1 MHNIREIYEEYKLMK
16 TLQLHMLRVAAVASM
31 ICDSF
36 DEPIDKEKIV
46 KVCLLHD
53 MGNIIK
59 FQLDYFPELNKPEGL
74 EYWQNVQKEFIEKY
88 GDNEHD
94 ATIQII
100 RELGVSEDIAE
111 LADQNHFHLLCEHA
125 AGDNMFVKIMHYADM
140 RVGPFGVLS
149 YEERME
155 EAKKRYANHKDRF
168 KEEGRLELVA
178 CGKEIEN
185 QIFSHCSIKPADI
198 NDQTIASIIEEL
210 KNFVIH

>member
-1 MHNIREIYEEYKLMK
+1 MK
-16 TLQLHMLRVAAVASM
+16 TLQLHMLRVASVASM

-88 GDNEHD
+88 GPNEHN
-94 ATIQII
+94 ATMAIM
-100 RELGVSEDIAE
+100 RELGVAEELVE
-111 LADQNHFHLLCEHA
+111 LADQNHFSLLCEHA
-125 AGDNMFVKIMHYADM
+125 KGNDMFVKIMHYADM

-149 YEERME
+149 YDERME
-155 EAKKRYANHKDRF
+155 EARKRYAHRTDF
-168 KEEGRLELVA
+168 QEENRLQLVA
-178 CGKEIEN
+178 CGKEVEK
-185 QIFSHCSIKPADI
+185 QIFSHCKIKPEDI
-198 NDQTIASIIEEL
+198 NDNTIALTIESL
-210 KNFVIH
+210 KSFVLE

>member
-1 MHNIREIYEEYKLMK
+1 MRKITDIYNEYKLMK

-31 ICDSF
+31 VCDSF
-36 DEPIDKEKIV
+36 DVPIDKEKIV

-88 GDNEHD
+88 GPNEHN

-100 RELGVSEDIAE
+100 RELGVSEDIAV

-125 AGDNMFVKIMHYADM
+125 AGDDMFVKIMHYADM

-149 YEERME
+149 YEGRME
-155 EAKKRYANHKDRF
+155 EARKRYAHRTDF
-168 KEEGRLELVA
+168 QEENRLQLVD
-178 CGKEIEN
+178 CGKEIER
-185 QIFSHCSIKPADI
+185 QIFSHCKIKSEDI
-198 NDQTIASIIEEL
+198 NDETVAHIIQEL
-210 KNFVIH
+210 KDFVIK